1 MLRNP
6 PPQNPRPTRIIH
18 HRPTPLFILSL
29 SKDDAPPKPHSRQE
43 TNYATMHHK
52 RTETGAKEQ
61 AMPPATR
68 VRAFLLVFTTLFL
81 IALLLS
87 IAAEF
92 SNAKWIQTAASIGDR
107 LESLT
112 VIAIAATFILVE
124 GVPMLA
130 HWIRQAEIKEARE
143 EGRAEGRLEGQ
154 AEWQAI
160 GRAEGRL
167 EGQAEGRLEG
177 QAEGRLEGQ
186 AEGRLEGQAEG
197 RLEGQAEGR
206 LEGQAEWQAV
216 GRALER
222 EAWQQWRR
230 SLEAWEQR
238 RTEAENAGQ
247 RFNEPLPK
255 PPTDD

>member
-1 MLRNP
+1 
-6 PPQNPRPTRIIH
+6 
-18 HRPTPLFILSL
+18 
-29 SKDDAPPKPHSRQE
+29 
-43 TNYATMHHK
+43 
-52 RTETGAKEQ
+52 
-61 AMPPATR
+61 MPPATR
-68 VRAFLLVFTTLFL
+68 VRAFLLVFTALFL

-143 EGRAEGRLEGQ
+143 EGLAEGEALGLAKGESLGL
-154 AEWQAI
+154 AKGES
-160 GRAEGRL
+160 L
-167 EGQAEGRLEG
+167 
-177 QAEGRLEGQ
+177 
-186 AEGRLEGQAEG
+186 
-197 RLEGQAEGR
+197 
-206 LEGQAEWQAV
+206 